1 MQLLVRCYDKMLLWS
16 SHEKAARYLAFIS
29 FVEASFFPIPPY
41 FMLAPMALAK
51 PNKAIN
57 YAIVATLASVLGGIF
72 GYLLGYAVFKPIVQP
87 LIEYLGYSQ
96 QYQQILDSF
105 ARYGMWAIL
114 ALGFTPLPFKL
125 VAISSGF
132 MHVSFLPF
140 LFATLVARSTKFLAL
155 ASLIKLG
162 GADMEQRLRQSLAK
176 TGYLVGGL
184 LVAIMV
190 GFVMCVVK

>member
-16 SHEKAARYLAFIS
+16 GHEKAARYLAFIS

-41 FMLAPMALAK
+41 FMLVPMALAK

-57 YAIVATLASVLGGIF
+57 YAFVATIASVLGGIV
-72 GYLLGYAVFKPIVQP
+72 GYFLGYAVFKPIVQP

-105 ARYGMWAIL
+105 AHYGVWAIL
-114 ALGFTPLPFKL
+114 AIGFTPLPFKL

-132 MHVSFLPF
+132 MHVPFLAF
-140 LFATLVARSTKFLAL
+140 LFAALVARSTKFMAL
-155 ASLIKLG
+155 AYLIKLG
-162 GADMEQRLRQSLAK
+162 GLDMEQRLRKSLEK
-176 TGYLVGGL
+176 TSYLVGGL
-184 LVAIMV
+184 VVAATV
-190 GFVMCVVK
+190 GLIMCVVK